1 MLARKGAQ
9 TLAYALHEFEHVD
22 GDARGTRERRLV
34 KAREREDV
42 VDERPQAL
50 RFEVD
55 APCEFLHVVGI
66 DQSAGYHLGRP
77 GNDLQRRL
85 HLVRDVRGKLATQAV
100 CLLQFLVLSPELLLL
115 LVDAQQERTHL
126 LVGVPGKRVVY
137 VELVERTHDAR
148 REETREHDDENHGDN
163 EHDPH
168 GQGHRAEKGRQGEPL
183 LAHAHE
189 VAIGET
195 LGDVYGIPVQGIRMA
210 HQHPLAGMLGGEHL
224 RTFEVVF
231 EGAIPDRGVEDD
243 ITGRIDERESLGAG
257 KLMLENPDT
266 RIDGIFLEYL
276 GARPRLFDE

>member
-1 MLARKGAQ
+1 M
-9 TLAYALHEFEHVD
+9 
-22 GDARGTRERRLV
+22 
-34 KAREREDV
+34 
-42 VDERPQAL
+42 
-50 RFEVD
+50 
-55 APCEFLHVVGI
+55 
-66 DQSAGYHLGRP
+66 
-77 GNDLQRRL
+77 
-85 HLVRDVRGKLATQAV
+85 
-100 CLLQFLVLSPELLLL
+100 
-115 LVDAQQERTHL
+115 
-126 LVGVPGKRVVY
+126 Y

-168 GQGHRAEKGRQGEPL
+168 GQGHRAEKGRQGESL

-257 KLMLENPDT
+257 KLLLEHPDA
-266 RIDGIFLEYL
+266 RIGGIFLEYL
-276 GARPRLFDE
+276 GARPRLFDEQAFRTFLLGKVRDRHQGDGRRENGNEREGEHRHQDAARETARVACGNGGVHASSSRRMR